1 MDFPAVCVDQR
12 LGNGEAK
19 SETSKTA
26 GNLDLS
32 LFECIKDLIDL
43 LAFDTNPG
51 VDDPSFNFVG
61 RRVKGFDNDSAVFG
75 SKFHAVLNQI
85 PKDLLQARGIAF
97 HIRVGGA
104 KPKFYIEILCL
115 DFFSAYLVSALQDL
129 VYGNRFEAQLQLAFR
144 NAGNIEQ
151 IVN

>member
-43 LAFDTNPG
+43 LAFDPQPG
-51 VDDPSFNFVG
+51 ADAPSFKFVG
-61 RRVKGFDNDSAVFG
+61 RRATGFDNASAVLG
-75 SKFHAVLNQI
+75 SNFHAVLNQI
-85 PKDLLQARGIAF
+85 PKDRLAAPGVGF
-97 HIRVGGA
+97 HIAV
-104 KPKFYIEILCL
+104 
-115 DFFSAYLVSALQDL
+115 
-129 VYGNRFEAQLQLAFR
+129 
-144 NAGNIEQ
+144 
-151 IVN
+151 